1 MLETCISTCSLAR
14 FCARHSLNNPSPRI
28 RNTRQ
33 GRYNPEL
40 KKNCK
45 GYLELDIEDD
55 DTDS

>member
-14 FCARHSLNNPSPRI
+14 FCARHSLNNPSPKI

-33 GRYNPEL
+33 QRYTPEL

-45 GYLELDIEDD
+45 GYLEIYTDDD